1 MNNLLLRLDFE
12 HSKSVQR
19 EIVQLLFRPFIPK
32 HVDGIDYMERF
43 KRVFLMCKTSRNASF
58 HLHHLIYPQKLIG
71 IEMAG
76 FVLGLRFDFRFKF
89 ILVHHIRCLLLRVK
103 AILKKSSGLENG
115 GNDTTDVLNMSNIS
129 GISSMMEE
137 VQQKNGGSGDIGKN

>member
-1 MNNLLLRLDFE
+1 M
-12 HSKSVQR
+12 
-19 EIVQLLFRPFIPK
+19 
-32 HVDGIDYMERF
+32 
-43 KRVFLMCKTSRNASF
+43 
-58 HLHHLIYPQKLIG
+58 
-71 IEMAG
+71 
-76 FVLGLRFDFRFKF
+76 LG
-89 ILVHHIRCLLLRVK
+89 VK